1 MTATGALA
9 TMPREK
15 QPVIEV
21 AGNGSS
27 TPADGRAVQS
37 KGQRGAAERCV
48 GPMLTRLF
56 ISHGGGPLP
65 LLGDPGHAELVAA
78 LQRIAT
84 ELPRPRA
91 IIVASAHWE
100 AAQPT
105 VTTGAAPELFYD
117 YYGFPPESYAIAYPA
132 PGHPELAADVLAA
145 LEGAGLE
152 AAGDAGRGFDH
163 GLFVPL
169 KILYPEADIPC
180 IQLSLLASMDPG
192 AHLRMGR
199 ALAALDGEGV
209 LLIGSGSSFHN
220 VQAFFGQREPAL
232 YTRNRAFEDWLVDT
246 LAEAPLDDAER
257 EARLLHWAQAPHARF
272 CHPREEHL
280 LPLLVCAGVAP
291 GPATRVW
298 RFGSMGMQGSC
309 FAW

>member
-1 MTATGALA
+1 MRLSQSNTENLLTS
-9 TMPREK
+9 
-15 QPVIEV
+15 EV
-21 AGNGSS
+21 AGHGRIQFKCCTGSLGNCLV
-27 TPADGRAVQS
+27 AAV
-37 KGQRGAAERCV
+37 KGNDEV
-48 GPMLTRLF
+48 LTRLF

-65 LLGDPGHAELVAA
+65 LLGDPGHAELVLT
-78 LQRIAT
+78 LQRIAR

-100 AAQPT
+100 DAQPA
-105 VTTGAAPELFYD
+105 VTTAAAPDLFYD
-117 YYGFPPESYAIAYPA
+117 YYGFPPESYAIEYPA
-132 PGHPELAADVLAA
+132 PGHPALAQEVLAA
-145 LEGAGLE
+145 LQGAGL
-152 AAGDAGRGFDH
+152 AARGDASRGFDH

-180 IQLSLLASMDPG
+180 IQLSLLASMDPE

-199 ALAALDGEGV
+199 ALASLDGEGV

-257 EARLLHWAQAPHARF
+257 EGRLLEWDSAPHARF

-298 RFGSMGMQGSC
+298 RFGAMGMQGSC

>member
-1 MTATGALA
+1 MANSA
-9 TMPREK
+9 
-15 QPVIEV
+15 
-21 AGNGSS
+21 
-27 TPADGRAVQS
+27 
-37 KGQRGAAERCV
+37 
-48 GPMLTRLF
+48 LTRLF

-65 LLGDPGHAELVAA
+65 LLGDPGHRELVAT
-78 LQRIAT
+78 LQRIAA

-100 AAQPT
+100 AAQPM
-105 VTTGAAPELFYD
+105 VTTHPAPELFYD
-117 YYGFPPESYAIAYPA
+117 YHGFPPESYAVRYPA
-132 PGHPELAADVLAA
+132 PGHPQLASAVHGA
-145 LEGAGLE
+145 LEATGF
-152 AAGDAGRGFDH
+152 AAMGDAGRGFDH

-180 IQLSLLASMDPG
+180 IQLSLLASMDPQ
-192 AHLRMGR
+192 AHLHMGR
-199 ALAALDGEGV
+199 ALAQLDGEGL

-220 VQAFFGQREPAL
+220 VQAFFGQQGPEL
-232 YTRNRAFEDWLVDT
+232 YARNQAFEDWLVDT
-246 LAEAPLDDAER
+246 LAEAPLSDAER
-257 EARLLHWAQAPHARF
+257 ELRLLQWEKAPHARY

-298 RFGSMGMQGSC
+298 RFGSTGMQGSC

>member
-1 MTATGALA
+1 LNPAILST
-9 TMPREK
+9 R
-15 QPVIEV
+15 EV
-21 AGNGSS
+21 AGH
-27 TPADGRAVQS
+27 GRTQITYCTRSAGNSPDASVT
-37 KGQRGAAERCV
+37 GNDAT
-48 GPMLTRLF
+48 LTRLF

-65 LLGDPGHAELVAA
+65 LLGDPGHAELVLT
-78 LQRIAT
+78 LQRIAR
-84 ELPRPRA
+84 ELPRPSA

-100 AAQPT
+100 APQPT

-117 YYGFPPESYAIAYPA
+117 YYGFPPESYAIEYPA
-132 PGHPELAADVLAA
+132 PGYPALAQKVLDA
-145 LEGAGLE
+145 LQGAGL
-152 AAGDAGRGFDH
+152 AAQADAGRGFDH

-180 IQLSLLASMDPG
+180 IQLSLLASMDPE
-192 AHLRMGR
+192 AHVRMGR

-246 LAEAPLDDAER
+246 LAEAPLEDAER
-257 EARLLHWAQAPHARF
+257 EARLLQWENAPHARF